1 MPFNKYFTKDL
12 LKEVREKFSG
22 IEGIDMLKNL
32 ETAFRARLTKDFLVL
47 EEIDYSKLSLPGIK
61 TIKNF

>member
-32 ETAFRARLTKDFLVL
+32 ETDFRARLTKDFLVL